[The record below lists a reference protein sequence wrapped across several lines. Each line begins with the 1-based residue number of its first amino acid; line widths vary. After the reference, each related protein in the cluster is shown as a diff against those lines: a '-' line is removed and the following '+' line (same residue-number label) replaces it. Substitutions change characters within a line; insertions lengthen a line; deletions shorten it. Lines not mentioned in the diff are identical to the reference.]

1 MGVRGQLS
9 VTSVSESRSQTTEL
23 HPGWQQSQGVRVGQ
37 VKRWCSFAKFSG
49 KGVEIV
55 WDLRTP
61 PT

>member
-1 MGVRGQLS
+1 M
-9 VTSVSESRSQTTEL
+9 EL
-23 HPGWQQSQGVRVGQ
+23 HHGWQQSQGVRVGQ
-37 VKRWCSFAKFSG
+37 VKRWCSLAKFSG